1 MNRKK
6 IILELPN
13 DLGKH
18 EIEAPENLRTLKQK
32 LLEYNNGLEA
42 YNIYY
47 YDEMNDQIIISD
59 DNDYNMFLESNNNII
74 TFKEKMFDSNFSNT
88 ITTNTIITNTF
99 SKFGTSSKVINI
111 YTELENKN
119 KEINDLQNTLN
130 KNKNELENK
139 NKEINDLQNKL
150 NENKNEL
157 ENKNKEINDLQNT
170 LNENKNELE
179 KAKNKI
185 NKLNERKQ
193 QLKKDLEE
201 KDIEI
206 NKLQKRKEKLKN
218 KLENFKKSAEKQNIN
233 VNEDFNLTDEQSIK
247 IDRVLN
253 DDQYIKSLSLAIE
266 KKPFNNNNFNEYIQK
281 EITNACDNI
290 AQNLYKKNEEFLK
303 EQINQLISKE
313 DERIKLFK
321 SLLNVHEKK
330 PTKEIINNENDEII
344 HIGFICEFCK
354 ISPIIGIRYK
364 CENCSNFNLC
374 EICYK
379 KLNSTKEYSHIDNH
393 KFISRN
399 YSTEFRKK

>member
-1 MNRKK
+1 MNQK
-6 IILELPN
+6 IKI
-13 DLGKH
+13 K
-18 EIEAPENLRTLKQK
+18 R
-32 LLEYNNGLEA
+32 
-42 YNIYY
+42 
-47 YDEMNDQIIISD
+47 
-59 DNDYNMFLESNNNII
+59 
-74 TFKEKMFDSNFSNT
+74 
-88 ITTNTIITNTF
+88 
-99 SKFGTSSKVINI
+99 
-111 YTELENKN
+111 
-119 KEINDLQNTLN
+119 
-130 KNKNELENK
+130 
-139 NKEINDLQNKL
+139 NKL

-218 KLENFKKSAEKQNIN
+218 KLENFKKSDEKHNIN

>member
-32 LLEYNNGLEA
+32 LLEYNNILEA

-111 YTELENKN
+111 YTEL
-119 KEINDLQNTLN
+119 D
-130 KNKNELENK
+130 
-139 NKEINDLQNKL
+139 
-150 NENKNEL
+150 
-157 ENKNKEINDLQNT
+157 NKNKEINDLQNT

-218 KLENFKKSAEKQNIN
+218 KLENFKKSAEKHNIN

-253 DDQYIKSLSLAIE
+253 DDKYIKSLSLAIE